1 MIMGVSGLLRRL
13 GRLPPNRRLRLMIFL
28 VSGIP
33 LVLAGLVFLAYEAM
47 ADYSETLRELT
58 QKAAHIAKHVG
69 RPIESDDVLA
79 VKRELA
85 LWSLHEDVLAAA
97 IYDVNGSLIARYFV
111 PGADDASRSEKPSPG
126 TRFEGTRVTS
136 IEPIL
141 VDGRKVGL
149 VSLSVS
155 LTRVYEHVASIMLV
169 GALVMAGAFAWAF
182 LLARRFERR
191 IAARVQRFV
200 GAAKAAS
207 LEDDY
212 SVRVT
217 KDEADELSELISPFN
232 AILAEAEAKNVELTK
247 AKEAAEVAARAKSL
261 FLSNMSHEIRT
272 PMNSVIGATDLLL
285 NADLSPKQLA
295 YVQTIRNGGEVLLSI
310 IEDILDFSKMEADE
324 IVLENVSF
332 EIGEVVETVLDLLGH
347 RAYAKGIEL
356 ACLVEVDPATRV
368 TGDSYRLRQVL
379 INLVDNAIKFTE
391 RGEVV
396 LLVTRREDSPGD
408 AALRFS
414 VQDTGIGISSK
425 EKERLFKP
433 FSQVDESTTRRFGG
447 SGLGLVICKRL
458 VENMGGR
465 IEFESAP
472 GAGSTFW
479 FDLPVGE
486 LPASAGASG
495 EAAPELRGRR
505 ALVVDD
511 NPTIRRL
518 LGRYLQSLGMH
529 ADTSV
534 GAKDANSCLWRAT
547 AEGEPYGFVIIDV
560 DMPGTDGL
568 SLARQIQADPEI
580 GDARLIVLTSAA
592 QLLDEDA
599 LARAG
604 RVSCVQKPVVQW
616 RLRESLLGAA
626 DPDVAGA
633 AAPTAA
639 RPVVDTAPGASVNGV
654 EAARIL
660 VAEDNPLNREILL
673 DMLSTLQYRA
683 DAVEDGPSVLPAL
696 QATPYDIVLLDCHM
710 PGKDGYEVTRE
721 IRNWEKGDRHTVVI
735 AVTASATA
743 GGHGRERCLEA
754 GMDDYL
760 SKPLHLDTL
769 AAKLKA
775 WLPEVAV
782 KSSEAVG
789 TQDTGGSTNGTLDP
803 RVWAHLHTKD
813 TAERRAV
820 MDKFITLFLDDSESR
835 LRAMRDAMEDREPDL
850 LRREAHALKAG
861 ALQVGA
867 RTMVDLCGALQAA
880 ARDGSLDG
888 ANATLSRLS
897 EEFARAKRAL
907 ADERAKLT

>member
-1 MIMGVSGLLRRL
+1 MRRL
-13 GRLPPNRRLRLMIFL
+13 GKLPPNRKLRLMIFL

-33 LVLAGLVFLAYEAM
+33 LVLAGLVFLAYEAT

-97 IYDVNGSLIARYFV
+97 IYDTNGNLIARYLAPGVDDV
-111 PGADDASRSEKPSPG
+111 PRSKKPSLG
-126 TRFEGTRVTS
+126 TRFEGARVTS
-136 IEPIL
+136 VAPIL
-141 VDGRKVGL
+141 MDDRKVGMI
-149 VSLSVS
+149 SLSVS

-169 GALVMAGAFAWAF
+169 GALVMTAAFALAF

-191 IAARVQRFV
+191 IADRVQRFV

-232 AILAEAEAKNVELTK
+232 AILAEAEAKNAELTK

-261 FLSNMSHEIRT
+261 FLNNMSHEIRT
-272 PMNSVIGATDLLL
+272 PMNSVVGATDLLL
-285 NADLSPKQLA
+285 AADLTPKQQA
-295 YVQTIRNGGEVLLSI
+295 YVQTIRSSGDVLLSI
-310 IEDILDFSKMEADE
+310 IDDILDFSKMEADE
-324 IVLENVSF
+324 IVLEQVSF
-332 EIGEVVETVLDLLGH
+332 AIGEVVETVLDMLGH

-356 ACLVEVDPATRV
+356 ACLVQVDPTIRV

-396 LLVTRREDSPGD
+396 LLVTRREDSHGD
-408 AALRFS
+408 DALRFS

-458 VENMGGR
+458 VENMGGQ
-465 IEFESAP
+465 IEFESAL
-472 GAGSTFW
+472 GRGSTFW
-479 FDLPVGE
+479 FDMPLHK
-486 LPASAGASG
+486 LQASTSVSRE
-495 EAAPELRGRR
+495 EAPDLRGRR
-505 ALVVDD
+505 VLVVDD
-511 NPTIRRL
+511 NPTVRRL
-518 LGRYLQSLGMH
+518 LGDYLESLGMRSD
-529 ADTSV
+529 AAT
-534 GAKDANSCLWRAT
+534 GAEEANSCLWRAT
-547 AEGEPYGFVIIDV
+547 AEGEPYRFVVIDI

-568 SLARQIQADPEI
+568 SLARQIQADRDI
-580 GDARLIVLTSAA
+580 GEARLIVLASAA
-592 QLLDEDA
+592 HLLDEDA
-599 LARAG
+599 LALAG

-616 RLRESLLGAA
+616 RLRESLLGALGCGVVGSTPRTA
-626 DPDVAGA
+626 EPTVAE
-633 AAPTAA
+633 TAL
-639 RPVVDTAPGASVNGV
+639 GASANGA

-683 DAVEDGPSVLPAL
+683 EAVEDGLAVLPAL
-696 QATPYDIVLLDCHM
+696 EAKPYDIVLLDCHM

-721 IRNWEKGDRHTVVI
+721 IRRWEKGDKHTVVI
-735 AVTASATA
+735 AVTAAA
-743 GGHGRERCLEA
+743 AVGGNGRARCLEA
-754 GMDDYL
+754 GMDDHL

-769 AAKLKA
+769 AAKLKS
-775 WLPEVAV
+775 WLPKVAGNG
-782 KSSEAVG
+782 SERFEPHDA
-789 TQDTGGSTNGTLDP
+789 GGPDHCALDP
-803 RVWAHLHTKD
+803 QVWAHLRAKD
-813 TAERRAV
+813 RTERIAV
-820 MDKFITLFLDDSESR
+820 MDRFITLFVDDSESR
-835 LRAMRDAMEDREPDL
+835 LQTMRVALDGRKADL
-850 LRREAHALKAG
+850 LGQEAHALKAG
-861 ALQVGA
+861 SLQVGA
-867 RTMVDLCGALQAA
+867 TAMVDLCGALQGA
-880 ARDGSLDG
+880 ARAGSLEG
-888 ANATLSRLS
+888 AHATLSRLG
-897 EEFARAKRAL
+897 EEFERAKQAL
-907 ADERAKLT
+907 AAERAKLT